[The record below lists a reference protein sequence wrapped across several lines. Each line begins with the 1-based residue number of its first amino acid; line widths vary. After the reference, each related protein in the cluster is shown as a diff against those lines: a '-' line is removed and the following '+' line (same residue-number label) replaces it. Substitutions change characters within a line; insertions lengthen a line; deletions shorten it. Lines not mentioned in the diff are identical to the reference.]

1 MFLRSLL
8 VLAILGLAHGDP
20 FTSRDELKTVVD
32 NCLAVDPTGVS
43 CCELIEGCGPAGTT
57 EMPGWDVILVTDL
70 SELFKG
76 ETAFN
81 ADITGWIVEAPNTT
95 DMFYGASAWLSQY
108 MNCGYDASDTTI
120 CSGSFSGSERP
131 HDGPPNAWVK
141 FPDGCARPRA
151 KKSLSAG
158 AIVGILVACV
168 FSFIFVVKLRFF
180 DLLWAAEHGHQAVV
194 KVLIAACADVKKTDN
209 DGRTPLWVAAEHDH
223 EAVVKVLI
231 AAGADK
237 NKTNNVGRTP
247 LWVAACHGHQAVV
260 KVLIAAGADVKK
272 TDNDGRTPLW
282 VAACYGHQAVV
293 KVLIA
298 AGTDKN
304 KVDNV
309 GRTPLWVAAEH
320 GREAVVKVL
329 IAAGA
334 DVNKADNVG
343 DSPLWV
349 AVCHRHEAVVK
360 VLIAAGADVK
370 KADNDRFTP
379 MLSLNLSRY
388 IYLALLQEGQL

>member
-1 MFLRSLL
+1 VNS
-8 VLAILGLAHGDP
+8 
-20 FTSRDELKTVVD
+20 
-32 NCLAVDPTGVS
+32 
-43 CCELIEGCGPAGTT
+43 
-57 EMPGWDVILVTDL
+57 
-70 SELFKG
+70 FKG

-141 FPDGCARPRA
+141 CPDGCARPRA

-168 FSFIFVVKLRFF
+168 FSFIFVVKLRFL
-180 DLLWAAEHGHQAVV
+180 DLLWAAE
-194 KVLIAACADVKKTDN
+194 
-209 DGRTPLWVAAEHDH
+209 
-223 EAVVKVLI
+223 
-231 AAGADK
+231 
-237 NKTNNVGRTP
+237 
-247 LWVAACHGHQAVV
+247 HGHQAVV

-309 GRTPLWVAAEH
+309 GRTPLWVAAEF

-360 VLIAAGADVK
+360 VLIAAGADGK

-388 IYLALLQEGQL
+388 ITLALLQEGQL

>member
-141 FPDGCARPRA
+141 CPDGCARPRA

-168 FSFIFVVKLRFF
+168 FSFIFVVTLRFF

-223 EAVVKVLI
+223 E
-231 AAGADK
+231 
-237 NKTNNVGRTP
+237 
-247 LWVAACHGHQAVV
+247 AVV

-388 IYLALLQEGQL
+388 ITLALLQEGQL